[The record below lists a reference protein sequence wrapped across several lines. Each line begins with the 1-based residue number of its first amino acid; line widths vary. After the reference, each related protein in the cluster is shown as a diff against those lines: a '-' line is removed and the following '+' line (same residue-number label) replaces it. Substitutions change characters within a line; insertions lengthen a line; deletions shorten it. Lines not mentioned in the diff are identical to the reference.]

1 MSIDSL
7 GDLGVGGKIISD
19 QLVWKE
25 ISMSNLNQFPTDN
38 PADFNPNSEEGFKE
52 YTGPTQANETS
63 KTEPNPSSTFGAEI
77 LAILEGFGEEI
88 KRLSKDVSE
97 YIDKESFGKAAESVR
112 EALSDAGEG
121 IKRTTQNM
129 GEKLEE
135 ERIQRAIKDLKD
147 YAKRTGKSIKDLF
160 DEEVTTPAKDL
171 WEEIADAVE
180 DMGESFDYE
189 SGDSAEND
197 FNFDNTFG
205 G

>member
-1 MSIDSL
+1 MSD
-7 GDLGVGGKIISD
+7 
-19 QLVWKE
+19 
-25 ISMSNLNQFPTDN
+25 LNQFPTDN
-38 PADFNPNSEEGFKE
+38 PADFNPDSEEGFKE
-52 YTGPTQANETS
+52 YTGPTQAKETP

-77 LAILEGFGEEI
+77 LTILEGFGEEI

-147 YAKRTGKSIKDLF
+147 YANRTGKSIEDLF
-160 DEEVTTPAKDL
+160 KEDAFAPAADLGKDVS
-171 WEEIADAVE
+171 AAAE
-180 DMGESFDYE
+180 DLAESLDYE
-189 SGDSAEND
+189 TNDPAESD
-197 FNFDNTFG
+197 MNFENTFG